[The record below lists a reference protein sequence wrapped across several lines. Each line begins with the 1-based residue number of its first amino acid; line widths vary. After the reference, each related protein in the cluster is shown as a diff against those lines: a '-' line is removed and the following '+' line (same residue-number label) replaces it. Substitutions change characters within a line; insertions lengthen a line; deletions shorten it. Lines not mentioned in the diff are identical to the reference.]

1 MLKVTIEGV
10 LENGETVH
18 KVLEGSFVSVM
29 AINHSEERSE
39 MRGTTAGGGIAR
51 EEYVEHAV
59 CSLMNNTKQIARDT
73 EEEGMLLRQA
83 TEQLKKRLDE
93 LAKDSGQKQ
102 ESRSGLKMAVLAG
115 DDVKEF
121 LKGLLE

>member
-29 AINHSEERSE
+29 AINGSEEGSE
-39 MRGTTAGGGIAR
+39 MYGTTAGGGIAR

-59 CSLMNNTKQIARDT
+59 CSLMNNAKQLARDT

-83 TEQLKKRLDE
+83 TEQIKKRLDE
-93 LAKDSGQKQ
+93 FSEESGQKK
-102 ESRSGLKMAVLAG
+102 ESGRNLKMAVLAG